1 MTQNEPQ
8 IELNKN
14 DPDSIYNWVAYKI
27 SCPKFRNPIKNY
39 IDENCSTFVDIDENS
54 FEQGQLF
61 NEMNQLIENL
71 LNDVL
76 AEGQLT
82 QEDFLKAA
90 ERGMEDKKYKKYFNQ
105 LINFQNYVFFKSVMT
120 RRNYQIIQMAEK
132 QMKEE
137 NEKQN
142 PPQEER
148 KGITPEIIAQM
159 LENEQN
165 EINEAIKQSLADE
178 DEKRRIAIIE
188 EEELK
193 RAIKQSLKQSKI
205 DQKKK
210 ENEKK
215 EEPKKE
221 EPKKEEPK
229 KEEPKKEEPKKE
241 EPKKEEPKKEEPKKE
256 EPKKFTPIISSQS
269 NFQYSGIEKPEEKKK
284 EEVFSPNK
292 GFQLQVSSK
301 AEEFGVDNGAKNIVH
316 ESTMPAPLIQEPL
329 KKEEKKIEEE
339 KKPQNIIKNE
349 KKFTNDGENQNV
361 IIEQKKPERITRDF
375 VNIFEEKK
383 LTLAPLAN
391 KSNISNPNKPSLKE
405 DVQKGQ
411 KDKLKGEI
419 ERMNKKNEMP
429 KESASDVIKNS
440 LKQSTMNKND
450 INNLE
455 DDGGL
460 LIDDDEEEVI
470 FKNNSG
476 NSQGHNIHFGK
487 ISIPKDFNDK
497 IPDYDKEK
505 QNQLKEYREKV
516 LKIKKEERE
525 QQLFNFNE

>member
-229 KEEPKKEEPKKE
+229 KEEPKK
-241 EPKKEEPKKEEPKKE
+241 
-256 EPKKFTPIISSQS
+256 FTPIISSQS

-391 KSNISNPNKPSLKE
+391 KSNISNPFKPSLKE
-405 DVQKGQ
+405 DVQRGQ

-460 LIDDDEEEVI
+460 LIDDVEEEVVFNNKKI
-470 FKNNSG
+470 ILKN
-476 NSQGHNIHFGK
+476 IIY
-487 ISIPKDFNDK
+487 ISVKLL
-497 IPDYDKEK
+497 Y
-505 QNQLKEYREKV
+505 
-516 LKIKKEERE
+516 LKILMIKYLIMIKKKKS
-525 QQLFNFNE
+525 N